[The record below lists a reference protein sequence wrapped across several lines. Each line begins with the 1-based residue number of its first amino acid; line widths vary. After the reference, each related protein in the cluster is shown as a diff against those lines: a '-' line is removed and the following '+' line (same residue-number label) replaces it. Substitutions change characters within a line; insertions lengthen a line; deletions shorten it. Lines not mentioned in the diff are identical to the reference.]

1 MTGEQSE
8 QALGSYPLLLQV
20 SHPGGPCDF
29 EVAGSASL
37 SPALAFQDVL
47 AECPEGPF
55 RSGLSGQKT
64 TPRACFSALT
74 EARAKPVEIA
84 PAAAFPNWVWRHLT
98 SLD

>member
-1 MTGEQSE
+1 MGEQSA
-8 QALGSYPLLLQV
+8 QALGSDPLLLRV

-55 RSGLSGQKT
+55 RSLASLGRK
-64 TPRACFSALT
+64 PR
-74 EARAKPVEIA
+74 PG
-84 PAAAFPNWVWRHLT
+84 PASRP
-98 SLD
+98 